1 MQQRGRKST
10 ESLSVV
16 QVAPGARVSAPTRL
30 TDEQRSIWDEIVSS
44 KPADWFGADNLALLE
59 QYVCVQTEAHRIAAK
74 LREVS
79 PECLDDYERLV
90 ALQTKISGQLAS
102 LATKMRLTQQSR
114 YGARAAATASDRTA
128 VKKPW
133 EFGA

>member
-1 MQQRGRKST
+1 MQQRGRRSA

-16 QVAPGARVSAPTRL
+16 RVAPQERVAPPDRL
-30 TDEQRSIWDEIVSS
+30 TDEQSAIWREIVSS

-59 QYVCVQTEAHRIAAK
+59 QYCVVQSESRRVAAK
-74 LREVS
+74 LREVG
-79 PECLDDYERLV
+79 PECLDDYDRLIS
-90 ALQTKISGQLAS
+90 LQVKIGGQLAS

-128 VKKPW
+128 TKKPW
-133 EFGA
+133 EFGS